1 MDYKLFEATL
11 GGVALSSL
19 ADEIL
24 LTDIVEE
31 PVQMDTQTAP
41 LALGDG
47 MLRTV
52 NRRESLSVRLV
63 YQIRTQDVAR
73 RAEVRDLVAAWAVNG
88 GALTVNTRPGKQ
100 LRVVCDTAPEQG
112 SSGKW
117 TDDLEIVLTAY
128 AVPYWEDVEKV
139 SISVNTVWNAN
150 RGEYYYANV
159 IRPTGN
165 VSAPLEFTML
175 YTGTETLNRL
185 KIICGSKAIEFTD
198 MGVTRMNIVQI
209 TYDVNGL
216 FKAYKGANVS
226 LLPMRTPES
235 EDELFATPGT
245 DNQIYVLSDA
255 EIHGGSITCRGRWL

>member
-1 MDYKLFEATL
+1 MEYLFTAAL
-11 GGVALSSL
+11 GGVAFLSL
-19 ADEIL
+19 ADELL
-24 LTDIVEE
+24 LTDIVED
-31 PVQMDTQTAP
+31 PVQMDTQTAQR
-41 LALGDG
+41 ASGEG

-52 NRRESLSVRLV
+52 NRRKSLSVKLV
-63 YQIRTQDVAR
+63 YQIRTQNVER
-73 RAEVRDLVAAWAVNG
+73 RAAVRDLVAEWAANG
-88 GALTVNTRPGKQ
+88 GVLTVNTRPGKQ
-100 LRVVCDTAPEQG
+100 LQVVCDTAPEQG

-128 AVPYWEDVEKV
+128 AVPYWEDAEKV
-139 SISVNTVWNAN
+139 SISVTTAWNES

-159 IRPTGN
+159 IHPTGN

-185 KIICGSKAIEFTD
+185 KIICGSKAIEFTN

-209 TYDVNGL
+209 THDANGL

-235 EDELFATPGT
+235 EDELFVEPGR

-255 EIHGGSITCRGRWL
+255 AIPGASIVCRGRWL